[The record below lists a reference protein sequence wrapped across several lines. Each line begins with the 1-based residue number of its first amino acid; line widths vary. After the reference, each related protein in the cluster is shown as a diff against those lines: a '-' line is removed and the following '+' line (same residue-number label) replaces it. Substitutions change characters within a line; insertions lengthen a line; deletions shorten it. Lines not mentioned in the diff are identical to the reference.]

1 MHAKQ
6 ARATESYELILHA
19 AAVEFAEKGYSGAS
33 ITTVAGR
40 AGTQKGNVQYHF
52 RIKADIVAALIERVF
67 EGGRYLGADAE
78 SGAHGIAA
86 IIEQTPQVAVTSVR
100 SPFARAAIRL
110 LDERAQIPL
119 TLPTPYVGWIDKIA
133 GHLRE
138 AVDDGELAI
147 TEDSIPETAWL
158 IVAGFHGVKNV
169 PIQLGQMETIPDR
182 RKNSSKGSCELSL
195 RRLRSRRFLCLET

>member
-1 MHAKQ
+1 MRAKQ

-33 ITTVAGR
+33 IATVARR

-52 RIKADIVAALIERVF
+52 RTKADIVAALIERVF
-67 EGGRYLGADAE
+67 EGGRYLGADAG
-78 SGAHGIAA
+78 SGARGIKA
-86 IIEQTPQVAVTSVR
+86 IVEQTRQVATTSVR

-110 LDERAQIPL
+110 LDEREQIPL

-133 GHLRE
+133 QHLKE
-138 AVDDGELAI
+138 AADDGELEIEA
-147 TEDSIPETAWL
+147 ESIPETAWL

-169 PIQLGQMETIPDR
+169 AIQLGQMETIPAR
-182 RKNSSKGSCELSL
+182 AEELLVRQLMPLSTPSMERAL
-195 RRLRSRRFLCLET
+195 SRS